1 MSLSDVIVV
10 SRQAK
15 IQELAQG
22 IARNV
27 FAADD
32 ISEAIEVTKR
42 VSPDVVLFDHWF
54 GHDEIVRFTNTAENI
69 SDAYFVIAGN
79 DDGTLQ
85 TIANVVKNE
94 ALYYFNYAKEPD
106 RLHKIV
112 KQIKQKLHIKTS
124 SEKGMEP
131 FFSDSLASSA
141 SIVGQ
146 STSILHSLKMIKL
159 VASSQCNPILI
170 LGEMGTGKELAA
182 RAIHIQRCP
191 NKELVAVNCASLNAN
206 LLESELFGHEKGAF
220 TSADCEK
227 TGLLELAG
235 KGCLFLDEIS
245 EMPLELQAKLLRVIQ
260 EKTFRRVGGT
270 KEIVC
275 KATIIASSNR
285 DLKQAVQANHFRGD
299 LYHRLS
305 IFPIILSPLRS
316 SSRREDIRLLAEYFL
331 KTQTI
336 CQEKSGRLVSITEL
350 ALKAL
355 EKYDWPGNVRE
366 LRNVI
371 DRAILLETTDK
382 IGLNSIIINPEEPM
396 EFFGNDSGEKIK
408 DYSLAKAEQELIAR
422 VLQETNGQKTKAAEL
437 LGISRATLYA
447 KVKQHSIEIG
457 SSEQSTRN
465 SIMPESADS
474 LAVA

>member
-1 MSLSDVIVV
+1 MTLRDVIVV
-10 SRQAK
+10 SRQAE
-15 IQELAQG
+15 IQELAQE
-22 IARNV
+22 IAKNV

-32 ISEAIEVTKR
+32 ISEAMEVAKR

-54 GHDEIVRFTNTAENI
+54 SHDDIVKFSNTAENI
-69 SDAYFVIAGN
+69 SNAHFVIAGN
-79 DDGTLQ
+79 DDSATQ
-85 TIANVVKNE
+85 IIANFVKNE
-94 ALYYFNYAKEPD
+94 VFHYFNHAKEPD
-106 RLHKIV
+106 RFHKIV
-112 KQIKQKLHIKTS
+112 EQIKQKLHIKS
-124 SEKGMEP
+124 SHKDTDV

-141 SIVGQ
+141 SMVGQ

-182 RAIHIQRCP
+182 KAIHIQRCP
-191 NKELVAVNCASLNAN
+191 DKEMVAVNCASLSAN
-206 LLESELFGHEKGAF
+206 LLESELFGHEKGDF
-220 TSADCEK
+220 TSADREK

-235 KGCLFLDEIS
+235 EGCLFLDEIS

-285 DLKQAVQANHFRGD
+285 DLRQAVQANHFRGD

-316 SSRREDIRLLAEYFL
+316 SARREDIRLLAEYFL
-331 KTQTI
+331 RTQTI
-336 CQEKSGRLVSITEL
+336 CKEKSDRVMSITNL
-350 ALKAL
+350 ALEAL

-371 DRAILLETTDK
+371 ERAILLETTDK
-382 IGLNSIIINPEEPM
+382 IGLNSIIINPEEPI

-447 KVKQHSIEIG
+447 KVKQHSIETG
-457 SSEQSTRN
+457 SCEQSTGDSN
-465 SIMPESADS
+465 IPESSDS